1 MRGVLL
7 RCRRRIPQTSCPAC
21 RTSTTNTGEARWM
34 VSRRHGLRQRPS
46 NRTHAIMRHAQAIQ
60 SAKFVWS
67 RTAEDSAVR
76 ASHTCHR
83 GNCSGEAQVWTPCS
97 SQSSLSP
104 RALVFAVG
112 ARANLSSKGP
122 GAKEHVTPTVQ
133 NSGASHS
140 PCLRQGHDFPQAR
153 TSRKL
158 SQRLRQRAAMHE
170 PVP

>member
-112 ARANLSSKGP
+112 AGPTCLRKGP
-122 GAKEHVTPTVQ
+122 EQRNSSRQRCKTQEPPTVHVC
-133 NSGASHS
+133 GRDMIS
-140 PCLRQGHDFPQAR
+140 PKPAR
-153 TSRKL
+153 L
-158 SQRLRQRAAMHE
+158 AN
-170 PVP
+170 